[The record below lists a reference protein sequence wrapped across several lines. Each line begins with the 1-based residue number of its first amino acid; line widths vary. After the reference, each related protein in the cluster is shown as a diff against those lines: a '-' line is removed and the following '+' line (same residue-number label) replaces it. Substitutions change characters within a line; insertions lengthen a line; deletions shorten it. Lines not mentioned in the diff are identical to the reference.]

1 MNRTK
6 TCLMLLSFSLF
17 MSNYTYSQIRTLHDP
32 ANTTIYNKLTEN
44 DPLGLLWWI
53 PEQMHVGELF
63 TTYKNST
70 GLALNDSMHLVEEWT
85 DSIGCFHHRYYQQY
99 HNGLLVEGAE
109 YREHF
114 NDDYV
119 ILSNGWVAEN
129 MTLEADTPFSSYEA
143 LELALSSVNAEM
155 YAWEDTSTIYD
166 DDSNIVAVDYYPKG
180 ELVYALL
187 DDDTVEQ
194 SKYKL
199 AWKFEILT
207 LSPHDSRLVYID
219 AQTGEVLKNYSQR
232 RHGDFIHLYYG
243 YKTNLDTK
251 YIGGLRSKFFLEAN
265 DATRNIRTKDNHTQL
280 NLDKWNYTQIPD
292 DLDDHWGSDHWA
304 ATSAHYVVQMAWD
317 MFQYG
322 AGRNGM
328 DGKGKG
334 VRVYADFDRGTSSSD
349 AYWIP
354 KKTGNYEYILF
365 SRGPKFNPTTWLPV
379 TYDIAG
385 HEFAHGVTH
394 YSSRLG
400 AINESGALDE
410 SFSDICGFLTERY
423 AQPNTWD
430 WTIGEDFITPQ
441 LRDMQLP
448 SSVPIPYWTFP
459 TSPAYP
465 DWYKSSN
472 YWTYAPTEQ
481 EDFGGVHIN
490 CSVQNRWFYLLSM
503 GGVQL
508 SKTVGGI
515 GINKAARITLFS
527 YLNFVGQTETYP
539 QARAHAVAAAR
550 FLYGKCSFEERQTC
564 RAWAACNIGPYCE
577 CQDTTPVLFNGGC
590 VIAAKRGDATTIDEI
605 QEKISTI
612 SFYPNPANDELFVN
626 LKELTLD
633 ERKQMELQIE
643 IYSSN
648 GLLLGK
654 AIPNAN
660 ETIWLMDIAPLP
672 SGVYVLRLVGNSVNK
687 SFKFIKE

>member
-1 MNRTK
+1 
-6 TCLMLLSFSLF
+6 ML
-17 MSNYTYSQIRTLHDP
+17 SNHVYSQTRTLHDP

-129 MTLEADTPFSSYEA
+129 MTLEADTPFSSSEA
-143 LELALSSVNAEM
+143 LELALSSVNAEI
-155 YAWEDTSTIYD
+155 YAWEDTSTVYD
-166 DDSNIVAVDYYPKG
+166 DDSNIVVVDYYPKC
-180 ELVYALL
+180 ELVYALM
-187 DDDTVEQ
+187 DDDTVAE

-199 AWKFEILT
+199 AWRFTIIT
-207 LSPHDSRLVYID
+207 ISPRDSRQVYVD
-219 AQTGEVLKNYSQR
+219 AQTGEVLKNISLK
-232 RHGDFIHLYYG
+232 RHGDFIHIYYG

-265 DATRNIRTKDNHTQL
+265 DGTRNIRTKDDNSQQ
-280 NLDKWNYTQIPD
+280 NFDRWNYSILPD
-292 DLDDHWGSDHWA
+292 DLDDHWDLDDWS

-317 MFQYG
+317 MFQNV

-334 VRVYADFDRGTSSSD
+334 IRVYADSYDPNGPSAQWESSLS
-349 AYWIP
+349 
-354 KKTGNYEYILF
+354 GNYEYITF
-365 SRGPKFNPTTWLPV
+365 SRGNNTNPMTWLPV

-394 YSSRLG
+394 YTSRLG
-400 AINESGALDE
+400 SYNESGALDE
-410 SFSDICGFLTERY
+410 SFSDICGFMTERY
-423 AQPNTWD
+423 AQPNSWD
-430 WTIGEDFITPQ
+430 WIIGEDFVSPQ
-441 LRDMQLP
+441 LRDMELP
-448 SSVPIPYWTFP
+448 SSIAIPTLPYSTP
-459 TSPAYP
+459 SAYP
-465 DWYKSSN
+465 DWYQSPN
-472 YWTYAPTEQ
+472 WWTYAPEA
-481 EDFGGVHIN
+481 DNGGVHIN
-490 CSVQNRWFYLLSM
+490 NSVQNRWFYLLSI
-503 GGVQL
+503 GGTQL
-508 SKTVGGI
+508 GKMVAGI
-515 GINKAARITLFS
+515 GINKSARITYFS
-527 YLNFVGQTETYP
+527 YMNLVGQTETYP

-564 RAWAACNIGPYCE
+564 KAWSACNIGPYCE

-590 VIAAKRGDATTIDEI
+590 VIGAKRDETTQINEI
-605 QEKISTI
+605 QEKLNTI
-612 SFYPNPANDELFVN
+612 SFYPNPANDELFVSLN
-626 LKELTLD
+626 EFTLLEKSNMD
-633 ERKQMELQIE
+633 IRLE
-643 IYSSN
+643 IYNSKGALVGHGKPHVNEKLWAIDISSLN
-648 GLLLGK
+648 
-654 AIPNAN
+654 
-660 ETIWLMDIAPLP
+660 T
-672 SGVYVLRLVGNSVNK
+672 GVYILRLAGNGVYK